1 MAGRG
6 AQPLSHKACDDVG
19 CAAGRKADDDA
30 HRPRRIG
37 LRPRYARYS
46 RERGSTRGQMEKLS
60 TGKSHFEPPS
70 LVPLFDHLVGAGEQR
85 RGEGEGERPCRLQV
99 DQELKLGGLINRN
112 VTGLGTFEDFVH
124 VIGHAPE

>member
-1 MAGRG
+1 MAFLRCCYHQILG
-6 AQPLSHKACDDVG
+6 PLLHLPKFAN
-19 CAAGRKADDDA
+19 
-30 HRPRRIG
+30 G
-37 LRPRYARYS
+37 LCRYS
-46 RERGSTRGQMEKLS
+46 DTSVHLDSHLMRQATESYVERGNAFGLISHRGLPYCLS
-60 TGKSHFEPPS
+60 
-70 LVPLFDHLVGAGEQR
+70 LFDHLVGAGEQR